1 MNRCL
6 RINRMAIGE
15 ARTHGRAFTALNIML
30 IVGCILQSY
39 IGGTADVMD
48 SNISNVAII
57 LFCLGGLTGPIF
69 VSGVFREMHS
79 RQHSDVVFAL
89 PASAGERYV
98 SKLLALWYLH
108 VLPVVVW
115 TGIATLITLQRENS
129 TGRSSYVFSVY
140 PADRIV
146 RCFMFLIVGV
156 MFLNAVAVVCAVC
169 CGRLVEMHYLTFL
182 TAVSLSMAPLLL
194 RSQLMERIGGQTTD
208 PGWWYYIWTL
218 SPIAWDSSVPTK
230 TFVTVCLIN
239 CLVSVAVVALAFL
252 IYRGRDA
259 GSAGKPI
266 VSRVF
271 FEIALVIGLV
281 AYYSLLLFETSLG
294 AIIALAGVV
303 YLVIHIISFRG
314 ILSGGKLALWLGKFI
329 VTTAAFVLLLWVAF
343 ATDGFGA
350 IRYVPSQDMNGAC
363 IKVQRDWSYYEL
375 DPRDRVAYAGVSSYR
390 YEQNSEGDIVAV
402 EDIPSKYISD
412 TMMRRVVE
420 VFQKNAA
427 DRDKDFLSFL
437 EFFVNNRET
446 KDGDTRD
453 LSCTVEIWFPNEEGQ
468 VMQQS
473 VQMTA
478 HQAYEMMQELKA
490 LGCLNFDTSWP
501 VDYWN

>member
-1 MNRCL
+1 
-6 RINRMAIGE
+6 MAIGE

-79 RQHSDVVFAL
+79 QQHSDVVFAL

-108 VLPVVVW
+108 VLPVIVW

-129 TGRSSYVFSVY
+129 TGRSSYVFTVY
-140 PADRIV
+140 SADRIV
-146 RCFMFLIVGV
+146 RAFMFLILGV
-156 MFLNAVAVVCAVC
+156 MFLNAIAVVCAVC

-182 TAVSLSMAPLLL
+182 TAASLSMAPLLL

-208 PGWWYYIWTL
+208 PGWWYYIWTF

-329 VTTAAFVLLLWVAF
+329 ATTAAFVLLLWVAF

-375 DPRDRVAYAGVSSYR
+375 DPRDRVAYAGVSTYR
-390 YEQNSEGDIVAV
+390 YEQSADGDIVAV

-412 TMMRRVVE
+412 TMMRKVVE
-420 VFQKNAA
+420 VYQKYAA

-453 LSCTVEIWFPNEEGQ
+453 LACTVEIWFKDKENVP